1 MRGRLSSFAAWL
13 AFALAFGV
21 TPDARAQ
28 SSIDRNAMSRDEI
41 VAAFVDQQLSGIYP
55 SGLPWSELIRADGT
69 SDYREGGNR
78 REGRWWMR
86 GDQFC
91 FRYELPRRAAP
102 RRLPRRML
110 KGTGTAA
117 CGAMMLRRRA
127 RSGRRVDLGARGR
140 RRSRQAAPP
149 A

>member
-91 FRYELPRRAAP
+91 FRYELPMSGGCFRVVRI
-102 RRLPRRML
+102 
-110 KGTGTAA
+110 
-117 CGAMMLRRRA
+117 GAMMLRRRA